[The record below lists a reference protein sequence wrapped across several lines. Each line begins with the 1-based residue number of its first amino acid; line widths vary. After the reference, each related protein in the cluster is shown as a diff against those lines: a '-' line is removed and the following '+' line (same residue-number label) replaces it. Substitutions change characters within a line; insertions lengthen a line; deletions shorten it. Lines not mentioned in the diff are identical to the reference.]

1 MPFLSVIFN
10 PLARVVTETSDDVW
24 FMVDV
29 VGQSKVSS
37 LEMLVELGGGGD
49 GVVAPEVI
57 DVGLTTVVEGTTVG
71 KRNTRGR

>member
-10 PLARVVTETSDDVW
+10 ALARVATETSDDVW
-24 FMVDV
+24 FMVHV
-29 VGQSKVSS
+29 VREPKVSS